1 MDTEKCRALLV
12 ALDSGSLSAAAKQ
25 LGYTVGGV
33 SRMMAILEE
42 ETGFPLLIRSKSGV
56 SPTSECEALLPVM
69 RELVYT
75 AEKYGQTA
83 SALRG
88 LDSGCVTVGVS
99 CDTYYRW
106 LASAI
111 AGFSSLH
118 PAIRINTVYDVLSS
132 RIIEM
137 LNEHSVDLCIISR
150 RDGAVGWTQIKCDE
164 LVAIVHCGDPLSK
177 LDRIPLEL
185 LEKEPYIEI
194 SPGCD
199 TDNARMLAKNGI
211 VPDVRYTC
219 TSVSA
224 ACSLVSAGLGFTL
237 LNAMLAQSMPQEL
250 KAVGLSPPQ
259 YVDIGIAT
267 NAADET
273 SPAAQSFISYLK
285 KTMNTEQG

>member
-1 MDTEKCRALLV
+1 
-12 ALDSGSLSAAAKQ
+12 
-25 LGYTVGGV
+25 
-33 SRMMAILEE
+33 
-42 ETGFPLLIRSKSGV
+42 
-56 SPTSECEALLPVM
+56 M

-83 SALRG
+83 AALRG

-111 AGFSSLH
+111 AGFSRLH

-150 RDGAVGWTQIKCDE
+150 RDGTVGWTQIKRDE

-211 VPDVRYTC
+211 VPDVRYT
-219 TSVSA
+219 
-224 ACSLVSAGLGFTL
+224 L

-273 SPAAQSFISYLK
+273 SPAAQNFISYLK

>member
-1 MDTEKCRALLV
+1 MCFFRELYSDVLQHY
-12 ALDSGSLSAAAKQ
+12 AAEYQRRTGNARNAGLFPQ
-25 LGYTVGGV
+25 EQYSQRGG
-33 SRMMAILEE
+33 RE
-42 ETGFPLLIRSKSGV
+42 
-56 SPTSECEALLPVM
+56 

-83 SALRG
+83 AALRG

-111 AGFSSLH
+111 AGFSRLH

-150 RDGAVGWTQIKCDE
+150 RDGAVGWTQIKRDE

-285 KTMNTEQG
+285 KAGFNETLQH